1 MWKTFFT
8 AFSESSMWTK
18 PFEQTYILVCAP
30 SLYARSLTITR
41 WHREARQPRLIRA
54 YVFTLDVTL
63 DDVCVY
69 IAQASLDVVWGDVCT
84 LLCAHREKKHV
95 GVVSVLGGGWFMSA
109 NILSHSFQ
117 ILGCVRLTWCG
128 ILCFR
133 FVASE
138 CVWEYSFWTA
148 HIVCNCYVY
157 APVLLSDLSA
167 NFSQLFVFLNKQF
180 QHRCIK
186 LVSIPYLF
194 YCHWR
199 LQ

>member
-1 MWKTFFT
+1 MYKANWSSHLQINTCEKHFFT

-84 LLCAHREKKHV
+84 FFMCTQRKKHV

-117 ILGCVRLTWCG
+117 ILG
-128 ILCFR
+128 LC
-133 FVASE
+133 SLDL
-138 CVWEYSFWTA
+138 VWDPVFQICSIW
-148 HIVCNCYVY
+148 VC
-157 APVLLSDLSA
+157 LRI
-167 NFSQLFVFLNKQF
+167 QFLN
-180 QHRCIK
+180 C
-186 LVSIPYLF
+186 S
-194 YCHWR
+194 
-199 LQ
+199 